1 VFLNIKMKVINEF
14 GTFESEII
22 EIPED
27 RYDELILLS
36 KTFWMTDSC
45 FNLTTETGEI
55 FFPPEIIN
63 KSILVIDKIENKI

>member
-63 KSILVIDKIENKI
+63 KSILVIDKIEKKI

>member
-1 VFLNIKMKVINEF
+1 MKVINEF

-63 KSILVIDKIENKI
+63 KSILVINKIENKI